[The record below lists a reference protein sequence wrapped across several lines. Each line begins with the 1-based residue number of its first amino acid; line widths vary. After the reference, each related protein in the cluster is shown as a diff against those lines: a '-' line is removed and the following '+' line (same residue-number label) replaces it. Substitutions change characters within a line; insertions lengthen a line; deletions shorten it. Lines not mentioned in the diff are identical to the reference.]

1 MKKNLFL
8 ALACAAIVSGS
19 AFAQEVTYVEDPAQ
33 GYTFNRFKDNWF
45 LSVEGGAN
53 FQFSRHDNKRDAAD
67 RFAPA
72 FGLNVGKWFSPIM
85 GFRGGIG
92 YLGVKGL
99 SYGEDAFGVV
109 YDKNGDI
116 KHFTGENGHV
126 YTKTKVA
133 NLGVNFDAMLNV
145 TNWWCGYKPNRV
157 YNFIAYVGGAG
168 YMAMHHKEG
177 SATKWDTKDRDTNI
191 ALRAGII
198 NSFNVSKQVA
208 LSIDI
213 RYTADGS
220 ARETGIAH
228 GEVNSNLAGF
238 LGVTYLFNQR
248 TWTAP
253 VVPVCPP
260 AENCD
265 PIRARLAECEA
276 RLADTQRK
284 LDECLRRPMPTA
296 AAPAPCIAPL
306 ATVYFPIGSA
316 TVSRTD
322 ANVLKSVAAQ
332 MKADTSVKYDVCGWA
347 DNYTGTDAIN
357 QRLRQNRA
365 NNVKNILV
373 RNGVNAGQLDVTTN
387 PGNKYEGKENVYLDR
402 CVTIQAK

>member
-1 MKKNLFL
+1 MKKIMIL
-8 ALACAAIVSGS
+8 ALACAAMVSNS
-19 AFAQEVTYVEDPAQ
+19 AIAQEVTYVEDPAQ

-45 LSVEGGAN
+45 ITAEGGVN
-53 FQFSRHDNKRDAAD
+53 YQFSKHDVNREWSD

-72 FGLNVGKWFSPIM
+72 FGLQVGKWFSPIM
-85 GFRGGIG
+85 GFRGGAT
-92 YLGVKGL
+92 YLGAKGL
-99 SYGEDAFGVV
+99 ATNANAFGLL
-109 YDKNGDI
+109 YKDGAPEIFHSEKHGD
-116 KHFTGENGHV
+116 
-126 YTKTKVA
+126 YYKTKVG

-157 YNFIAYVGGAG
+157 YNFIAYVGGAAYFG
-168 YMAMHHKEG
+168 FQHEVG
-177 SATKWDTKDRDTNI
+177 SDSKWDKHFDTNI
-191 ALRAGII
+191 ALRGGII

-208 LSIDI
+208 LSLDI
-213 RYTADGS
+213 RYTLIG
-220 ARETGIAH
+220 ARQEAGYTYGAL
-228 GEVNSNLAGF
+228 VNNAAAF
-238 LGVTYLFNQR
+238 LGVTYLFNNR

-296 AAPAPCIAPL
+296 AAAPAPCVAPL
-306 ATVYFPIGSA
+306 ATVYFPIGSS
-316 TVSRTD
+316 TVSKTD

-347 DNYTGTDAIN
+347 DNYTGTEAIN

-373 RNGVNAGQLDVTTN
+373 KNGVSADQLDVTTN
-387 PGNKYEGKENVYLDR
+387 PGDKFSGKENVYLDR